1 MARFSIKLPRAEG
14 LCLLSKRACP
24 RTSVGGLFYLC
35 ALFVFL
41 PWHLLK
47 RRSLT
52 PTRKQPRPRKT
63 DFSFLTRLFPISF
76 STQFI
81 PPKEESGPRTSGPF
95 FLRLPLYPVAAFTC
109 PSAAA
114 TSFKSGT
121 PGIS

>member
-47 RRSLT
+47 RRSLR

-81 PPKEESGPRTSGPF
+81 PPKEESGREHPARFFSYVLPRGSSSLSCCRF
-95 FLRLPLYPVAAFTC
+95 HLA
-109 PSAAA
+109 
-114 TSFKSGT
+114 
-121 PGIS
+121 

>member
-1 MARFSIKLPRAEG
+1 MAKFFIKLPTAGG
-14 LCLLSKRACP
+14 LWLLSKRAYL
-24 RTSVGGLFYLC
+24 RISVGGLFYLC

-63 DFSFLTRLFPISF
+63 DFSFLTRLFRISL

-95 FLRLPLYPVAAFTC
+95 FLLCAPQ
-109 PSAAA
+109 
-114 TSFKSGT
+114 GE
-121 PGIS
+121 